1 MAPSSQPERPSEL
14 VYLPEPSWAPLL
26 TAAGL
31 ALIVAGLAIGWVLS
45 VIGLLLFVPGLWSWI
60 GDVRAIGREAAAPPA
75 PRHRGDPAGD
85 APQPRRRVDP
95 LRRPAR
101 TA

>member
-14 VYLPEPSWAPLL
+14 VYLPEPSWAPLF

-31 ALIVAGLAIGWVLS
+31 ALIVAGLAIGWLLS

-60 GDVRAIGREAAAPPA
+60 GDVRESVARLPRRQRPVTAVIPPVT
-75 PRHRGDPAGD
+75 RRSPAGE
-85 APQPRRRVDP
+85 
-95 LRRPAR
+95 
-101 TA
+101 